1 MFSDKNLQEAFNQ
14 HAKLMEVKEG
24 DVIMLPGQY
33 IKIIP
38 IVEKGCIRVLR
49 QNKLGEETFLYHI
62 MAGETCAL
70 SLTCCS
76 MRRPI

>member
-1 MFSDKNLQEAFNQ
+1 LQSKKNKKVFSDKNLQEAFNQ

-49 QNKLGEETFLYHI
+49 QNKLGEETFFTILWQGKHV
-62 MAGETCAL
+62 
-70 SLTCCS
+70 
-76 MRRPI
+76 RFR